1 MNPLRISGDFCER
14 VDRVLRDFVSSFW
27 KELPS
32 DRRYPLVRRLDFVV
46 VVVVVVGF
54 FAFAFC
60 RDGADD
66 VRDEHRDPSS
76 YRHRLKVGEIVAKSS
91 SSKSSS
97 SLSPGRNSRRDEMD
111 KKMTFWNIFSSS
123 FPKRHSPTRRA
134 RHRGAA
140 SIHVHHHHHHQRHDR
155 LFLCRMVLAV
165 LRRCRRERKRA
176 WYTKANEK
184 TKSQRQ
190 KEVSNER
197 ERLDKMHVDGGDD
210 AKNATRRISTTITM
224 PCESI

>member
-123 FPKRHSPTRRA
+123 FPKAPFTNAASTAPRRCKYSCPSPPPPPPSRPPLPLQNGARRA
-134 RHRGAA
+134 SSSSPRKEEGV
-140 SIHVHHHHHHQRHDR
+140 VHKGK
-155 LFLCRMVLAV
+155 
-165 LRRCRRERKRA
+165 RE
-176 WYTKANEK
+176 
-184 TKSQRQ
+184 
-190 KEVSNER
+190 
-197 ERLDKMHVDGGDD
+197 DKIATTEGG
-210 AKNATRRISTTITM
+210 I
-224 PCESI
+224 E